1 MRKGVKM
8 DFTKIL
14 EYQDK
19 DGELYKIEREL
30 NKVKVKEFIKK

>member
-1 MRKGVKM
+1 M

-30 NKVKVKEFIKK
+30 NQSESKRI